1 MTHKIRHRNGQW
13 EVIAP
18 DGTIVC
24 KKGCRLDAEREAERR
39 DKRIKREG
47 TK

>member
-1 MTHKIRHRNGQW
+1 MSHKIRHRHGQW

-18 DGTIVC
+18 DGTICC
-24 KKGCRLDAEREAERR
+24 KKGCKLDAEREAERR

-47 TK
+47 K